1 MGQNSIPQCDPKPR
15 AGRLWIGAVMFGL
28 MLAAPVAAWA
38 AACPAGSPG
47 ALRFNTEL
55 PPPDYRHSMTRPQI
69 GALSGRG
76 HMSNDRSHA
85 GLTQTQT
92 SFTLKPTMQ
101 FQPLG
106 NGTVCA
112 SIRDVEVSWR
122 MVKFIVDIAAEYRRG
137 SCPYNEIVRH
147 ENQHVEIAQRAFV
160 LAEREFRRQLAE
172 AVRHQPAYA
181 VRGTPQQAANET
193 ATRLMAVAKPILEKY
208 DQDTRRQNAAIDT
221 PESYRAV
228 SARCRDW

>member
-1 MGQNSIPQCDPKPR
+1 M
-15 AGRLWIGAVMFGL
+15 LGL
-28 MLAAPVAAWA
+28 LLAAPMGA
-38 AACPAGSPG
+38 AAATCPAGAPG
-47 ALRFNTEL
+47 VLRVNTDL
-55 PPPDYRHSMTRPQI
+55 PQPDYRHSMTRPQI

-76 HMSNDRSHA
+76 HMTNDRSHA

-101 FQPLG
+101 FQRLG

-112 SIRDVEVSWR
+112 SIRDVDVSWR
-122 MVKFIVDIAAEYRRG
+122 MVKFVVDIAAEYRRG
-137 SCPYNEIVRH
+137 SCPYTEIVRH

-160 LAEREFRRQLAE
+160 AADRSLRQQLAE
-172 AVRHQPAYA
+172 AVRRQPAFA
-181 VRGTPQQAANET
+181 LRGTPQQAANET
-193 ATRLMAVAKPILEKY
+193 AARLMAVAKPILEKY

>member
-1 MGQNSIPQCDPKPR
+1 MVQNSIPQSDPKPH
-15 AGRLWIGAVMFGL
+15 AGWMRIAAVMFGL
-28 MLAAPVAAWA
+28 MLAVPVGARAAS
-38 AACPAGSPG
+38 CPAGSPG
-47 ALRFNTEL
+47 ALHVNSFL
-55 PPPDYRHSMTRPQI
+55 PQPEYRHSKTRPQI

-101 FQPLG
+101 FQRLG
-106 NGTVCA
+106 KSTVCA

-147 ENQHVEIAQRAFV
+147 ENQHVDISQRAFV
-160 LAEREFRRQLAE
+160 AADRDLRQQLAE
-172 AVRHQPAYA
+172 ALRRQPAFA
-181 VRGTPQQAANET
+181 LRGTPQQAVNE
-193 ATRLMAVAKPILEKY
+193 AAASLMAVAKPILEKY